1 MKLKQGQNVFHVIV
15 NANSIVQILIQ
26 IINGITKL
34 VNVNVKFIV
43 HAKKIIIG
51 ILSTYVY
58 ENNKY
63 LKIIADT

>member
-15 NANSIVQILIQ
+15 NANSIVQLLIQ

-51 ILSTYVY
+51 ILAHIFMRITS
-58 ENNKY
+58 
-63 LKIIADT
+63 I